1 MLFDRIW
8 TRQSPTCFPHWR
20 FFQYMA
26 CKTRRR
32 GPKTYN
38 NLGLVYSLRSD
49 FAKSAEM
56 FESAGLV
63 RKQTNTLQMPM
74 NARRLYNFASM
85 RLKQSR
91 GTSGSDAEHWILE
104 AQTLFQEA
112 LDILADYE
120 PWQNKETFSDFFCS
134 WWIPGPQVSLLFWCL
149 TFLALTCCFDLRWFC
164 ENDFV
169 AIV

>member
-1 MLFDRIW
+1 MLSALEILSKHGMQD
-8 TRQSPTCFPHWR
+8 TEEG
-20 FFQYMA
+20 A
-26 CKTRRR
+26 
-32 GPKTYN
+32 KTYN

-91 GTSGSDAEHWILE
+91 GTSGSEAEHWILE
-104 AQTLFQEA
+104 AQKLFQEA

-120 PWQNKETFSDFFCS
+120 PWPKKETFSDFFVVD
-134 WWIPGPQVSLLFWCL
+134 GY
-149 TFLALTCCFDLRWFC
+149 LARRFPCFSG
-164 ENDFV
+164 V
-169 AIV
+169 